1 MEQPIQAVT
10 NAVGSMQ
17 IVGYDTYEQVA
28 QAVKLDPRKKRRG
41 HRRAAKSLLSNGGFF
56 NNYSAPGTTFW
67 WVAQWHL
74 KKARNG

>member
-1 MEQPIQAVT
+1 MEQPIQEVT

-28 QAVKLDPRKKRRG
+28 KAVKLDPRKKRRG

-56 NNYSAPGTTFW
+56 NNYSASGTTFW
-67 WVAQWHL
+67 WIAQWHL

>member
-1 MEQPIQAVT
+1 MDQPIQTVI

-28 QAVKLDPRKKRRG
+28 QTVKLDPRKKRRG
-41 HRRAAKSLLSNGGFF
+41 HRQAAKSLLRNGGLF
-56 NNYSAPGTTFW
+56 NNYSSPGTTFW